1 MEINTQ
7 ILPAVPMRGL
17 VVFPYMQLNFD
28 VARDVSIKAVLEA
41 NEKDSRIFLV
51 SQKDMNVSAPTATD
65 LFGVG
70 TIAQIKQIMHMPG
83 NVTRVIAK
91 GIARGKL
98 CTVTQEK
105 PYFGVEVEQVDETYA
120 SMTTSEHA
128 YCRIIKKK
136 FEELFAVYG
145 KIQPDR
151 FMSIMSIN
159 HLGKLCDSVAAAVD
173 FEVEVKQRLLAEL
186 DYTARAEELI
196 YRMERLSEVVEIE
209 QSIMQK
215 TKQRMDDN
223 QREYFLREQLQ
234 VIQDELGDKDG
245 IGAEAEE
252 FEKRIKQ
259 AKMGKENT
267 EKLEK
272 DVKRFSR
279 LPSASADSG
288 VLRTYLETVL
298 DLPWNK
304 STREKFDINKAS
316 AILEEDHYGL
326 EDVKERILEFLAVRK
341 MTHGKNSTVLCL
353 EGPPGV
359 GKTSIA
365 KSIARALG
373 RTFVRVSLGGI
384 HDESDI
390 RGHRKTYI
398 GAMEGRIMAAMREAK
413 VKNPLILLDEI
424 DKMGADY
431 KGDPSAALLEVLD
444 NEQNYAF
451 RDHYIEIPFDLSNV
465 LFITTAN
472 TLDHISQPLL
482 DRMEIIRIS
491 GYTGSEKFH
500 IARDYLVKKALNKTG
515 MKAEQFSVSD
525 EAINKIID
533 NYTREAGVRK
543 LEQTLESLCRKAA
556 KHILETGDASVE
568 VTVDNLEE
576 YLGKEKFHFDL
587 MNENDEIGVARGLAW
602 TSVGGE
608 TLSIEVNVMKGS
620 GKVEL
625 TGKLGDVMKESAMAA
640 ISYIRASAEKLHI
653 DDNFHKNKDIHI
665 HVPEGAVPKDGPS
678 AGITM
683 ATAVVSS
690 LTKRPVRRDIAMTG
704 EITLRGRVLPIG
716 GLKEKSMA
724 AYRAGIRT
732 VIIPE
737 DNKPD
742 IDDVPEEIRGKMEFI
757 PVDNMDGVLA
767 NALV

>member
-1 MEINTQ
+1 MK
-7 ILPAVPMRGL
+7 
-17 VVFPYMQLNFD
+17 Y
-28 VARDVSIKAVLEA
+28 
-41 NEKDSRIFLV
+41 
-51 SQKDMNVSAPTATD
+51 
-65 LFGVG
+65 
-70 TIAQIKQIMHMPG
+70 
-83 NVTRVIAK
+83 
-91 GIARGKL
+91 
-98 CTVTQEK
+98 
-105 PYFGVEVEQVDETYA
+105 
-120 SMTTSEHA
+120 
-128 YCRIIKKK
+128 
-136 FEELFAVYG
+136 
-145 KIQPDR
+145 
-151 FMSIMSIN
+151 
-159 HLGKLCDSVAAAVD
+159 
-173 FEVEVKQRLLAEL
+173 
-186 DYTARAEELI
+186 
-196 YRMERLSEVVEIE
+196 
-209 QSIMQK
+209 
-215 TKQRMDDN
+215 
-223 QREYFLREQLQ
+223 
-234 VIQDELGDKDG
+234 
-245 IGAEAEE
+245 
-252 FEKRIKQ
+252 
-259 AKMGKENT
+259 
-267 EKLEK
+267 
-272 DVKRFSR
+272 
-279 LPSASADSG
+279 
-288 VLRTYLETVL
+288 
-298 DLPWNK
+298 
-304 STREKFDINKAS
+304 
-316 AILEEDHYGL
+316 
-326 EDVKERILEFLAVRK
+326 
-341 MTHGKNSTVLCL
+341 
-353 EGPPGV
+353 
-359 GKTSIA
+359 
-365 KSIARALG
+365 
-373 RTFVRVSLGGI
+373 
-384 HDESDI
+384 
-390 RGHRKTYI
+390 
-398 GAMEGRIMAAMREAK
+398 
-413 VKNPLILLDEI
+413 
-424 DKMGADY
+424 KMGADY

-472 TLDHISQPLL
+472 TLEHISQPLL
-482 DRMEIIRIS
+482 DRMEIIRLS

-515 MKAEQFSVSD
+515 MKAEQFSISD
-525 EAINKIID
+525 DAINKIID

-556 KHILETGDASVE
+556 KHILETGDLSVE
-568 VTVDNLEE
+568 VTADNLEE

-608 TLSIEVNVMKGS
+608 TLSIEVNVMNGS

-653 DDNFHKNKDIHI
+653 DDNFHKDKDIHI

-757 PVDNMDGVLA
+757 PVENMDGVLA